1 VKDPWPAASTAA
13 GQKSRFLPDG
23 AARHVNVSGGSERS
37 QEVLMRRIFASAR
50 DGRGFD
56 FVLVGVPFA
65 FLFALAGLP
74 LIYNILMS
82 FQEVDMF
89 SLGSVIRPFV
99 GMDNYVA
106 LFRQP
111 ETWPILTNTLIFV
124 VGSIAGQFL
133 IGFGLALFF
142 WTNFPGASWLRGLFL
157 VSWVMPGL
165 VVGAIWNWILS
176 GDFGVL
182 NFFLRESGLI
192 TANIFW
198 RSDPSFSLWAVII
211 ANIWLGTSF
220 NMILLSV
227 GLSAIPGDLYEAADM
242 DGANAWQRFWTIT
255 LPMMRSTIGAI
266 VALGLIFTLQQF
278 DLFAAI
284 TDGGPNNSS
293 NVAQYWA
300 WDLSFRQYDFGRGAT
315 ISVIMT
321 VFVMFAAAVYVRSTR
336 HEVRG

>member
-1 VKDPWPAASTAA
+1 MK
-13 GQKSRFLPDG
+13 
-23 AARHVNVSGGSERS
+23 
-37 QEVLMRRIFASAR
+37 RILSSLT

-56 FVLVGVPFA
+56 ITLVAVPLA
-65 FLFALAGLP
+65 FLFLLSGLP
-74 LIYNILMS
+74 LLYNVLMS

-89 SLGSVIRPFV
+89 SMGQLARPFV
-99 GMDNYVA
+99 GFRNYID
-106 LFRQP
+106 LFSQP
-111 ETWPILTNTLIFV
+111 ETFGILLNTAVFV
-124 VGSIAGQFL
+124 TASIAGQFML
-133 IGFGLALFF
+133 GFGLALFF
-142 WTNFPGASWLRGLFL
+142 GTQFPGASWLRGLFL

-176 GDFGVL
+176 GDYGVL
-182 NFFLRESGLI
+182 NFLLTATGI
-192 TANIFW
+192 TDGNIYW
-198 RSDPSFSLWAVII
+198 RSDPSYSLWAVIL

-227 GLSAIPGDLYEAADM
+227 GLSSIPRDLYEASEL
-242 DGANAWQRFWTIT
+242 DGANVFQRFWTIT
-255 LPMMRSTIGAI
+255 LPMMRSTIGAV

-300 WDLSFRQYDFGRGAT
+300 WDLSFRQYDFAKGAT
-315 ISVIMT
+315 VSVIMI
-321 VFVMFAAAVYVRSTR
+321 VFVMFASLVYVRSTR

>member
-1 VKDPWPAASTAA
+1 MKRLFS
-13 GQKSRFLPDG
+13 SIIDG
-23 AARHVNVSGGSERS
+23 K
-37 QEVLMRRIFASAR
+37 
-50 DGRGFD
+50 GFD
-56 FVLVGVPFA
+56 ILLVALPLA
-65 FLFALAGLP
+65 FLLALSGLP
-74 LIYNILMS
+74 LLYNVVMS

-89 SLGSVIRPFV
+89 SLGSLVRPFV
-99 GMDNYVA
+99 GFRNYVE
-106 LFRQP
+106 LFSQP
-111 ETWPILTNTLIFV
+111 ETLPILANTAIFV
-124 VGSIAGQFL
+124 VASIAGQFL

-142 WTNFPGASWLRGLFL
+142 WTNFPGAGWLRGLFL

-182 NFFLRESGLI
+182 NFVLRESGLI
-192 TANIFW
+192 SGNIFW
-198 RSDPSFSLWAVII
+198 RSDPSYSLWAVVI

-227 GLSAIPGDLYEAADM
+227 GLSAIPGDLYEAAEL

-255 LPMMRSTIGAI
+255 LPMMRSSIGAI

-284 TDGGPNNSS
+284 TSGGPNNSS
-293 NVAQYWA
+293 NVTQYWA
-300 WDLSFRQYDFGRGAT
+300 WDLSFRQYDFAKGAT
-315 ISVIMT
+315 VSVVMI
-321 VFVMFAAAVYVRSTR
+321 VFVMIASIVYVRSTR

>member
-1 VKDPWPAASTAA
+1 MKKLFS
-13 GQKSRFLPDG
+13 S
-23 AARHVNVSGGSERS
+23 VS
-37 QEVLMRRIFASAR
+37 

-56 FVLVGVPFA
+56 IVLVAFPLG
-65 FLFALAGLP
+65 FLFVMAGLP
-74 LIYNILMS
+74 LIYNIVMS

-89 SLGSVIRPFV
+89 SLGTFVRPFV
-99 GMDNYVA
+99 GFKNYVD

-111 ETWPILTNTLIFV
+111 ETLPILMNTVIFV
-124 VGSIAGQFL
+124 VASIAGQFA

-142 WTNFPGASWLRGLFL
+142 WVNFHGATWLRGLFL

-192 TANIFW
+192 SGNIFW
-198 RSDPSFSLWAVII
+198 RSDANFSLWAVVI

-227 GLSAIPGDLYEAADM
+227 GLASIPSDLYEAAEL
-242 DGANAWQRFWTIT
+242 DGANAWQRFYTIT

-266 VALGLIFTLQQF
+266 VSLGLIFTLQQF

-300 WDLSFRQYDFGRGAT
+300 WDLSFRQYDFGKGAT
-315 ISVIMT
+315 ISVIMI
-321 VFVMFAAAVYVRSTR
+321 VFVMLASVVYVRSTR

>member
-1 VKDPWPAASTAA
+1 MKRLFS
-13 GQKSRFLPDG
+13 S
-23 AARHVNVSGGSERS
+23 VS
-37 QEVLMRRIFASAR
+37 

-56 FVLVGVPFA
+56 IVLVALPLG
-65 FLFALAGLP
+65 FLFVMAGLP
-74 LIYNILMS
+74 LIYNIVMS

-89 SLGSVIRPFV
+89 SLGTFVRPFV
-99 GMDNYVA
+99 GFRNYVD

-111 ETWPILTNTLIFV
+111 ETLPILMNTVTFV
-124 VGSIAGQFL
+124 VASIAGQFA

-142 WTNFPGASWLRGLFL
+142 WVNFPGATWLRGLFL

-192 TANIFW
+192 SGNIFW
-198 RSDPSFSLWAVII
+198 RSDANFSLWAVVI

-227 GLSAIPGDLYEAADM
+227 GLASIPGDLYEAAEL
-242 DGANAWQRFWTIT
+242 DGASAWQRFYTIT

-266 VALGLIFTLQQF
+266 VSLGLIFTLQQF

-300 WDLSFRQYDFGRGAT
+300 WDLSFRQYDFAKGAT
-315 ISVIMT
+315 ISVIMI
-321 VFVMFAAAVYVRSTR
+321 VFVMLASVVYVRSTR

>member
-1 VKDPWPAASTAA
+1 MKKLLS
-13 GQKSRFLPDG
+13 S
-23 AARHVNVSGGSERS
+23 VS
-37 QEVLMRRIFASAR
+37 

-56 FVLVGVPFA
+56 ILLVALPLA
-65 FLFALAGLP
+65 FLFVMAGLP
-74 LIYNILMS
+74 LLYNILMS

-89 SLGSVIRPFV
+89 SLGSFVRPFV
-99 GMDNYVA
+99 GVKNYVD

-111 ETWPILTNTLIFV
+111 ETISILANTVTFV
-124 VGSIAGQFL
+124 VASIAGQFV

-182 NFFLRESGLI
+182 NFILRESGI
-192 TANIFW
+192 IDANIFW
-198 RSDPSFSLWAVII
+198 WSDPHFSLWAVVL

-227 GLSAIPGDLYEAADM
+227 GLAAIPSDLFEAAEL
-242 DGANAWQRFWTIT
+242 DGANAWQRFYTIT

-284 TDGGPNNSS
+284 TDGGPNNTS

-300 WDLSFRQYDFGRGAT
+300 WDLSFRQYDFGKGAT
-315 ISVIMT
+315 ISVIMI
-321 VFVMFAAAVYVRSTR
+321 VFVMLASVVYVRSTR

>member
-1 VKDPWPAASTAA
+1 MKRLFS
-13 GQKSRFLPDG
+13 S
-23 AARHVNVSGGSERS
+23 
-37 QEVLMRRIFASAR
+37 II

-56 FVLVGVPFA
+56 IALVALPLA
-65 FLFALAGLP
+65 FLIVLSGLALL
-74 LIYNILMS
+74 YNVVMS

-89 SLGSVIRPFV
+89 SLGTLWRPFV
-99 GMDNYVA
+99 GMKNYTD
-106 LFRQP
+106 LFAQP
-111 ETWPILTNTLIFV
+111 ETLPILANTAIFV
-124 VGSIAGQFL
+124 AASIAGQFV

-182 NFFLRESGLI
+182 NFVLRESGI
-192 TANIFW
+192 ISGNIFW
-198 RSDPSFSLWAVII
+198 RSDPSYSLWAVVI

-227 GLSAIPGDLYEAADM
+227 GLSAIPGDLYEAAEL
-242 DGANAWQRFWTIT
+242 DGANAWQRFRTIT
-255 LPMMRSTIGAI
+255 LPMMRSSIGAI
-266 VALGLIFTLQQF
+266 IALGLIFTLQQF

-284 TDGGPNNSS
+284 TSGGPNNSS
-293 NVAQYWA
+293 NVTQYWA
-300 WDLSFRQYDFGRGAT
+300 WDMSFRQYDFAKGAT
-315 ISVIMT
+315 ISVIMI
-321 VFVMFAAAVYVRSTR
+321 VFVMVASVVYVRSTR

>member
-1 VKDPWPAASTAA
+1 
-13 GQKSRFLPDG
+13 
-23 AARHVNVSGGSERS
+23 
-37 QEVLMRRIFASAR
+37 MRKILSSLI

-56 FVLVGVPFA
+56 IGLVA
-65 FLFALAGLP
+65 FPLGFLLLMSGLP
-74 LIYNILMS
+74 LLYNVLMS

-89 SLGSVIRPFV
+89 SLGTLFRPFV
-99 GMDNYVA
+99 GFKNYVT
-106 LFRQP
+106 LFSQR
-111 ETWPILTNTLIFV
+111 ETWPIFANTAIFV
-124 VGSIAGQFL
+124 VASIAGQFV

-176 GDFGVL
+176 GDFGVF
-182 NFFLRESGLI
+182 NYFLRETGLI
-192 TANIFW
+192 ASNIFW
-198 RSDPSFSLWAVII
+198 RSDPHYSLWAVII

-227 GLSAIPGDLYEAADM
+227 GLSGIPKDLYEAAEL
-242 DGANAWQRFWTIT
+242 DGANVWQRFFTIT

-266 VALGLIFTLQQF
+266 VSLGLIFTLQQF

-284 TDGGPNNSS
+284 TSGGPNNSS

-300 WDLSFRQYDFGRGAT
+300 WDLSFRQYDFARGAT
-315 ISVIMT
+315 ISVIMI
-321 VFVMFAAAVYVRSTR
+321 VFVMLASVVYVRSTR
-336 HEVRG
+336 QEIRG

>member
-1 VKDPWPAASTAA
+1 
-13 GQKSRFLPDG
+13 
-23 AARHVNVSGGSERS
+23 
-37 QEVLMRRIFASAR
+37 MRKILSSLT

-56 FVLVGVPFA
+56 IGLVA
-65 FLFALAGLP
+65 FPLGFLLLMSGLP
-74 LIYNILMS
+74 LLYNVLMS

-89 SLGSVIRPFV
+89 SLGTLFRPFV
-99 GMDNYVA
+99 GIKNYVT
-106 LFRQP
+106 LFSQR
-111 ETWPILTNTLIFV
+111 ETWPIFANTAIFV
-124 VGSIAGQFL
+124 VASIAGQFV

-176 GDFGVL
+176 GDFGVF
-182 NFFLRESGLI
+182 NYFLRETGLI
-192 TANIFW
+192 ASNIFW
-198 RSDPSFSLWAVII
+198 RSDPHYSLWAVII

-227 GLSAIPGDLYEAADM
+227 GLSGIPKDLYEAAEL
-242 DGANAWQRFWTIT
+242 DGANVWQRFFTIT

-266 VALGLIFTLQQF
+266 VSLGLIFTLQQF

-284 TDGGPNNSS
+284 TSGGPNNSS

-300 WDLSFRQYDFGRGAT
+300 WDLSFRQYDFARGAT
-315 ISVIMT
+315 ISVIMI
-321 VFVMFAAAVYVRSTR
+321 VFVMLASVVYVRSTR
-336 HEVRG
+336 QEIRG

>member
-1 VKDPWPAASTAA
+1 MKQVYATRSSRRVVPRECGMLPAEAEKEMKRLLSST
-13 GQKSRFLPDG
+13 
-23 AARHVNVSGGSERS
+23 
-37 QEVLMRRIFASAR
+37 I

-56 FVLVGVPFA
+56 IALVALPLA
-65 FLFALAGLP
+65 FLLALSGIP
-74 LIYNILMS
+74 LLYNVLMS

-89 SLGSVIRPFV
+89 SLGTLWRPFV
-99 GMDNYVA
+99 GLRNYRE
-106 LFRQP
+106 LFAQP
-111 ETWPILTNTLIFV
+111 ETWPILANTAIFV
-124 VGSIAGQFL
+124 TASIAGQFV

-182 NFFLRESGLI
+182 NFLLRESGLI
-192 TANIFW
+192 SGNIFW
-198 RSDPSFSLWAVII
+198 RSDPDYSLWAVIL

-227 GLSAIPGDLYEAADM
+227 GLSAIPGDLYEAAEL

-255 LPMMRSTIGAI
+255 LPMMRSSIGAI
-266 VALGLIFTLQQF
+266 IALGLIFTLQQF

-284 TDGGPNNSS
+284 TSGGPNNSS
-293 NVAQYWA
+293 NVTQYWA
-300 WDLSFRQYDFGRGAT
+300 WDMSFRQYDFAKGAT
-315 ISVIMT
+315 ISVIMI
-321 VFVMFAAAVYVRSTR
+321 VFVMVASVVYVRSTR

>member
-1 VKDPWPAASTAA
+1 MK
-13 GQKSRFLPDG
+13 
-23 AARHVNVSGGSERS
+23 
-37 QEVLMRRIFASAR
+37 RILSSLT

-56 FVLVGVPFA
+56 ITLVAVPLA
-65 FLFALAGLP
+65 FLFLLSGLP
-74 LIYNILMS
+74 LLYNVLMS

-89 SLGSVIRPFV
+89 SMGQLARPFV
-99 GMDNYVA
+99 GFRNYVD
-106 LFRQP
+106 LFSQP
-111 ETWPILTNTLIFV
+111 ETFGILLNTAIFV
-124 VGSIAGQFL
+124 TASIAGQFVL
-133 IGFGLALFF
+133 GFGLALFF
-142 WTNFPGASWLRGLFL
+142 GTQFPGASWLRGLFL

-176 GDFGVL
+176 GDYGVL
-182 NFFLRESGLI
+182 NFLLTATGI
-192 TANIFW
+192 TDGNIYW
-198 RSDPSFSLWAVII
+198 RSDPSYSLWAVIL

-227 GLSAIPGDLYEAADM
+227 GLSSIPRDLYEASEL
-242 DGANAWQRFWTIT
+242 DGANVFQRFWTIT
-255 LPMMRSTIGAI
+255 LPMMRSTIGAV

-300 WDLSFRQYDFGRGAT
+300 WDLSFRQYDFAKGAT
-315 ISVIMT
+315 VSVIMI
-321 VFVMFAAAVYVRSTR
+321 VFVMFASLVYVRSTR

>member
-1 VKDPWPAASTAA
+1 MK
-13 GQKSRFLPDG
+13 R
-23 AARHVNVSGGSERS
+23 
-37 QEVLMRRIFASAR
+37 VLSSIT

-56 FVLVGVPFA
+56 IALVALPLA
-65 FLFALAGLP
+65 FLLLLSGLP
-74 LIYNILMS
+74 LLYNVLMS

-89 SLGSVIRPFV
+89 SLGTLWRPFV
-99 GMDNYVA
+99 GFENYRK
-106 LFRQP
+106 LFEQP
-111 ETWPILTNTLIFV
+111 ETLPILGNTAIFV
-124 VGSIAGQFL
+124 TASIAGQFL

-182 NFFLRESGLI
+182 NFLLRESGLI
-192 TANIFW
+192 SGNIFW
-198 RSDPSFSLWAVII
+198 RSDPNYSLWAVVI
-211 ANIWLGTSF
+211 ANVWLGTSF

-227 GLSAIPGDLYEAADM
+227 GLSAIPGDLYEAAEL

-255 LPMMRSTIGAI
+255 LPMMRSSIGALI
-266 VALGLIFTLQQF
+266 ALGLIFTLQQF

-284 TDGGPNNSS
+284 TSGGPNNSS
-293 NVAQYWA
+293 NVTQYWA
-300 WDLSFRQYDFGRGAT
+300 WDMSFRQYDFAKGAT
-315 ISVIMT
+315 ISVIMI
-321 VFVMFAAAVYVRSTR
+321 VFVMLASIVYVRSTR

>member
-1 VKDPWPAASTAA
+1 MLPAEAEKDMKRLLSST
-13 GQKSRFLPDG
+13 
-23 AARHVNVSGGSERS
+23 
-37 QEVLMRRIFASAR
+37 I

-56 FVLVGVPFA
+56 VALVA
-65 FLFALAGLP
+65 LP
-74 LIYNILMS
+74 LTFLLALSGIPLLYNVLMS

-89 SLGSVIRPFV
+89 SLGTLWRPFV
-99 GMDNYVA
+99 GLRNYRE
-106 LFRQP
+106 LFAQP
-111 ETWPILTNTLIFV
+111 ETWPILANTAVFV
-124 VGSIAGQFL
+124 TASIAGQFV

-182 NFFLRESGLI
+182 NFLLRESGI
-192 TANIFW
+192 ISGNIFW
-198 RSDPSFSLWAVII
+198 RSDPNYSLWAVII

-227 GLSAIPGDLYEAADM
+227 GLSSIPGDLYEAAEL

-255 LPMMRSTIGAI
+255 LPMMRSSIGAI

-284 TDGGPNNSS
+284 TSGGPNNSS
-293 NVAQYWA
+293 NVTQYWA
-300 WDLSFRQYDFGRGAT
+300 WDMSFRQYDFAKGAT
-315 ISVIMT
+315 ISVIMIF
-321 VFVMFAAAVYVRSTR
+321 FVMIASVVYVRSTR

>member
-1 VKDPWPAASTAA
+1 MK
-13 GQKSRFLPDG
+13 RFFSSL
-23 AARHVNVSGGSERS
+23 
-37 QEVLMRRIFASAR
+37 I

-56 FVLVGVPFA
+56 IALVALPLA
-65 FLFALAGLP
+65 FLLMLSGLP
-74 LIYNILMS
+74 LLYNVLMS

-89 SLGSVIRPFV
+89 SLGTFWRPFV
-99 GMDNYVA
+99 GLKNYTD
-106 LFRQP
+106 LFAQP
-111 ETWPILTNTLIFV
+111 ETWPILANTGIFV
-124 VGSIAGQFL
+124 AASIAGQFL

-182 NFFLRESGLI
+182 NFIL
-192 TANIFW
+192 
-198 RSDPSFSLWAVII
+198 

-227 GLSAIPGDLYEAADM
+227 GLSSIPGDLYEAAEL
-242 DGANAWQRFWTIT
+242 DGASAWQRFWTIT
-255 LPMMRSTIGAI
+255 LPMMRSSIGAI
-266 VALGLIFTLQQF
+266 ISLGLIFTLQQF

-284 TDGGPNNSS
+284 TSGGPNNSS
-293 NVAQYWA
+293 NVTQYWA
-300 WDLSFRQYDFGRGAT
+300 WDMSFRQYDFAKGAT
-315 ISVIMT
+315 ISVIMI
-321 VFVMFAAAVYVRSTR
+321 VFVMFASVVYVRSTR

>member
-1 VKDPWPAASTAA
+1 MKKLFS
-13 GQKSRFLPDG
+13 S
-23 AARHVNVSGGSERS
+23 VS
-37 QEVLMRRIFASAR
+37 

-56 FVLVGVPFA
+56 IVLVALPLG
-65 FLFALAGLP
+65 FLFVMAGLP
-74 LIYNILMS
+74 LIYNIVMS

-89 SLGSVIRPFV
+89 SLGTFVRPFV
-99 GMDNYVA
+99 GFKNYTD

-111 ETWPILTNTLIFV
+111 ETLPILMNTVTFV
-124 VGSIAGQFL
+124 VASIAGQFA

-142 WTNFPGASWLRGLFL
+142 WVNFPGATWLRGLFL

-192 TANIFW
+192 SGNIFW
-198 RSDPSFSLWAVII
+198 RSDANFSLWAVVI
-211 ANIWLGTSF
+211 ANVWLGTSF

-227 GLSAIPGDLYEAADM
+227 GLASIPGDLYEAAEL
-242 DGANAWQRFWTIT
+242 DGANAWQRFYTIT

-266 VALGLIFTLQQF
+266 VSLGLIFTLQQF

-300 WDLSFRQYDFGRGAT
+300 WDLSFRQYDFGKGAT
-315 ISVIMT
+315 ISVIMI
-321 VFVMFAAAVYVRSTR
+321 VFVMLASIVYVRSTR

>member
-1 VKDPWPAASTAA
+1 MKKLFS
-13 GQKSRFLPDG
+13 S
-23 AARHVNVSGGSERS
+23 VS
-37 QEVLMRRIFASAR
+37 

-56 FVLVGVPFA
+56 LILVAFPLG
-65 FLFALAGLP
+65 FLFVMAGLP
-74 LIYNILMS
+74 LIYNIVMS

-89 SLGSVIRPFV
+89 SLGTFVRPFV
-99 GMDNYVA
+99 GFRNYVD

-111 ETWPILTNTLIFV
+111 ETLPILFNTVTFV
-124 VGSIAGQFL
+124 VTSIAGQFA

-142 WTNFPGASWLRGLFL
+142 WVNFPGATWLRGLFL

-182 NFFLRESGLI
+182 NFFLRESGMI
-192 TANIFW
+192 SGNIFW
-198 RSDPSFSLWAVII
+198 RSDANFSLWAVVI

-227 GLSAIPGDLYEAADM
+227 GLASIPGDLYEAAEL
-242 DGANAWQRFWTIT
+242 DGANAWQRFYTIT

-266 VALGLIFTLQQF
+266 VSLGLIFTLQQF

-315 ISVIMT
+315 ISVIMI
-321 VFVMFAAAVYVRSTR
+321 VFVMLASVVYVRSTR

>member
-1 VKDPWPAASTAA
+1 MKKLFS
-13 GQKSRFLPDG
+13 S
-23 AARHVNVSGGSERS
+23 VS
-37 QEVLMRRIFASAR
+37 

-56 FVLVGVPFA
+56 IVLVAFPLG
-65 FLFALAGLP
+65 FLFVMAGLP
-74 LIYNILMS
+74 LIYNIVMS

-89 SLGSVIRPFV
+89 SLGTFVRPFV
-99 GMDNYVA
+99 GFKNYVD

-111 ETWPILTNTLIFV
+111 ETLPILMNTVTFV
-124 VGSIAGQFL
+124 VASIAGQFA

-142 WTNFPGASWLRGLFL
+142 WVNFPGATWLRGLFL

-192 TANIFW
+192 SGNIFW
-198 RSDPSFSLWAVII
+198 RSDANFSLWAVVI

-227 GLSAIPGDLYEAADM
+227 GLASIPGDLYEAAEL
-242 DGANAWQRFWTIT
+242 DGANAWQRFYTIT

-266 VALGLIFTLQQF
+266 VSLGLIFTLQQF

-300 WDLSFRQYDFGRGAT
+300 WDLSFRQYDFGKGAT
-315 ISVIMT
+315 ISVIMI
-321 VFVMFAAAVYVRSTR
+321 VFVMLASVVYVRSTR

>member
-1 VKDPWPAASTAA
+1 MKKLFS
-13 GQKSRFLPDG
+13 S
-23 AARHVNVSGGSERS
+23 VS
-37 QEVLMRRIFASAR
+37 

-56 FVLVGVPFA
+56 LILVAFPLG
-65 FLFALAGLP
+65 FLFVMAGLP
-74 LIYNILMS
+74 LIYNIVMS

-89 SLGSVIRPFV
+89 SLGTFVRPFV
-99 GMDNYVA
+99 GFRNYVD

-111 ETWPILTNTLIFV
+111 ETLPILFNTVTFV
-124 VGSIAGQFL
+124 VTSIAGQFA

-142 WTNFPGASWLRGLFL
+142 WVNFPGATWLRGLFL

-182 NFFLRESGLI
+182 NFFLRESGMI
-192 TANIFW
+192 SGNIFW
-198 RSDPSFSLWAVII
+198 RSDANFSLWAVVI

-227 GLSAIPGDLYEAADM
+227 GLASIPGDLYEAAEL
-242 DGANAWQRFWTIT
+242 DGANAWQRFYTIT

-266 VALGLIFTLQQF
+266 ISLGLIFTLQQF

-300 WDLSFRQYDFGRGAT
+300 WNLSFRQYDFGKGAT
-315 ISVIMT
+315 ISVIMI
-321 VFVMFAAAVYVRSTR
+321 VFVMLASVVYVRSTR

>member
-1 VKDPWPAASTAA
+1 MLPAEAENEMKRLLSST
-13 GQKSRFLPDG
+13 
-23 AARHVNVSGGSERS
+23 
-37 QEVLMRRIFASAR
+37 I

-56 FVLVGVPFA
+56 IVLVA
-65 FLFALAGLP
+65 LP
-74 LIYNILMS
+74 LTFLLALSGIPLLYNVLMS

-89 SLGSVIRPFV
+89 SLGTLWRPFV
-99 GMDNYVA
+99 GLRNYRE
-106 LFRQP
+106 LFAQP
-111 ETWPILTNTLIFV
+111 ETWPILANTAVFV
-124 VGSIAGQFL
+124 TASIAGQFA

-182 NFFLRESGLI
+182 NFLLRESGLI
-192 TANIFW
+192 SGNIFW
-198 RSDPSFSLWAVII
+198 RSDPNYSLWAVIL

-227 GLSAIPGDLYEAADM
+227 GLSSIPGDLYEAAEL

-255 LPMMRSTIGAI
+255 LPMMRSSIGAI
-266 VALGLIFTLQQF
+266 IALGLIFTLQQF

-284 TDGGPNNSS
+284 TSGGPNNSS
-293 NVAQYWA
+293 NVTQYWA
-300 WDLSFRQYDFGRGAT
+300 WDMSFRQYDFAKGAT
-315 ISVIMT
+315 ISVIMI
-321 VFVMFAAAVYVRSTR
+321 VFVMVASVVYVRSTR

>member
-1 VKDPWPAASTAA
+1 MKKLFS
-13 GQKSRFLPDG
+13 S
-23 AARHVNVSGGSERS
+23 VS
-37 QEVLMRRIFASAR
+37 

-56 FVLVGVPFA
+56 IVLVAFPLG
-65 FLFALAGLP
+65 FLFVMAGLP
-74 LIYNILMS
+74 LIYNIVMS

-89 SLGSVIRPFV
+89 SLGTFVRPFV
-99 GMDNYVA
+99 GFKNYFD

-111 ETWPILTNTLIFV
+111 ETLPILFNTVTFV
-124 VGSIAGQFL
+124 VASIAGQFA

-142 WTNFPGASWLRGLFL
+142 WVNFPGATWLRGLFL

-192 TANIFW
+192 SGNIFW
-198 RSDPSFSLWAVII
+198 RSDANFSLWAVVI
-211 ANIWLGTSF
+211 ANVWLGTSF

-227 GLSAIPGDLYEAADM
+227 GLASIPGDLYEAAEL
-242 DGANAWQRFWTIT
+242 DGANAWQRFYTIT

-266 VALGLIFTLQQF
+266 VSLGLIFTLQQF

-300 WDLSFRQYDFGRGAT
+300 WDLSFRQYDFGKGAT
-315 ISVIMT
+315 ISVIMI
-321 VFVMFAAAVYVRSTR
+321 VFVMLASIVYVRSTR

>member
-1 VKDPWPAASTAA
+1 MKKLFS
-13 GQKSRFLPDG
+13 S
-23 AARHVNVSGGSERS
+23 VS
-37 QEVLMRRIFASAR
+37 

-56 FVLVGVPFA
+56 IVLVALPLA
-65 FLFALAGLP
+65 FLFVMAGLP

-89 SLGSVIRPFV
+89 SLGSFVRPFV
-99 GMDNYVA
+99 GFKNYID
-106 LFRQP
+106 LLKQP
-111 ETWPILTNTLIFV
+111 ETIPILTNTVIFV
-124 VGSIAGQFL
+124 VASIAGQFFF
-133 IGFGLALFF
+133 GFGLALFF
-142 WTNFPGASWLRGLFL
+142 STNFPGASWLRGLFL

-182 NFFLRESGLI
+182 NFILRESGI
-192 TANIFW
+192 VDTNIFW
-198 RSDPSFSLWAVII
+198 RSDPNFSLWAVVL

-227 GLSAIPGDLYEAADM
+227 GLAAIPADLYEAAEL
-242 DGANAWQRFWTIT
+242 DGANAWQRFYTIT

-266 VALGLIFTLQQF
+266 VSLGLIFTLQQF

-284 TDGGPNNSS
+284 TDGGPNNTS

-300 WDLSFRQYDFGRGAT
+300 WDLSFRQYDFGKGAT
-315 ISVIMT
+315 ISVIMI
-321 VFVMFAAAVYVRSTR
+321 VFVMLASVVYVRSTR